1 MFTSF
6 KLTNNGKAMHIKSV
20 FDDSI
25 KFTKVAFGSGAKPDD
40 FAQMNELN
48 NLVASVPFVSYDD
61 TTNQNI
67 LNLKWELDTSEI
79 SKSFTWSEYGL
90 YAEDKDGNEF
100 LYAYAYDDT
109 PITIDK
115 IEQGVVSLYVG
126 YVTVSITDT
135 DNITVELG
143 EYDTVTV
150 NQFKA
155 HTENANNPHNV
166 TAQQIGL
173 GNVENVSP
181 SDAVPK
187 FTDANRLENVSSGEK
202 TSTLWGKVQKAISS
216 LLTHMS
222 DRNNPHNV
230 TTTQIGAAKTVHNH
244 SAYDITS
251 GVLSKERG
259 GTGGNTGIIKSDVN
273 YDYTIAPY
281 QSGGR
286 ISLTLE
292 KGVWIVIGSVGPIFD
307 TKFDGNIYLSIG
319 SDSNEN
325 AYGEYED
332 YDVGSDWKGY
342 HSIIRICNITDESKK
357 VWLYQGYRSTMSSAR
372 LRAYIRA
379 VRII

>member
-20 FDDSI
+20 FGDSI

-48 NLVASVPFVSYDD
+48 NVVVSVPFVSYDD

-79 SKSFTWSEYGL
+79 SNSFTWSEYGL

-150 NQFKA
+150 NQFKV

-166 TAQQIGL
+166 TAEQVGL
-173 GNVENVSP
+173 GKVENVSP

-187 FTDANRLENVSSGEK
+187 YTEANRLENVSSGDK

-216 LLTHMS
+216 LLNHMA
-222 DRNNPHNV
+222 DRNNPHNITAV
-230 TTTQIGAAKTVHNH
+230 QIGAAKTSHNH
-244 SAYDITS
+244 SANDITS
-251 GVLSKERG
+251 GVLSVERG
-259 GTGGNTGIIKSDVN
+259 GTGTASLLEL
-273 YDYTIAPY
+273 T
-281 QSGGR
+281 QSL
-286 ISLTLE
+286 IPS
-292 KGVWIVIGSVGPIFD
+292 IFD
-307 TKFDGNIYLSIG
+307 TKSIANTNLDSILSPGIYFVFNGCSNCPVTYNGILFVFEIGKDSFYQCYLPNYGGRYYMRGKVNNFDWGH
-319 SDSNEN
+319 
-325 AYGEYED
+325 
-332 YDVGSDWKGY
+332 W
-342 HSIIRICNITDESKK
+342 
-357 VWLYQGYRSTMSSAR
+357 Q
-372 LRAYIRA
+372 
-379 VRII
+379 

>member
-20 FDDSI
+20 FGDSI

-48 NLVASVPFVSYDD
+48 NVVVSVPFVSYDD

-79 SKSFTWSEYGL
+79 SNSFTWSEYGL

-166 TAQQIGL
+166 IWRQIFSSSNEAL
-173 GNVENVSP
+173 PVE
-181 SDAVPK
+181 
-187 FTDANRLENVSSGEK
+187 
-202 TSTLWGKVQKAISS
+202 
-216 LLTHMS
+216 
-222 DRNNPHNV
+222 
-230 TTTQIGAAKTVHNH
+230 
-244 SAYDITS
+244 Y
-251 GVLSKERG
+251 G

-292 KGVWIVIGSVGPIFD
+292 KGVWIVIGSVGPIFG
-307 TKFDGNIYLSIG
+307 TNFDGNIYLSIG

-325 AYGEYED
+325 AYGEHED
-332 YDVGSDWKGY
+332 YYVNSDWKGLR
-342 HSIIRICNITDESKK
+342 SIMRICNITDESKK
-357 VWLYQGYRSTMSSAR
+357 VWLYQGYRSTISSAR
-372 LRAYIRA
+372 LRAYIKA

>member
-20 FDDSI
+20 FGDSI

-48 NLVASVPFVSYDD
+48 NVVVSVPFVSYDD

-79 SKSFTWSEYGL
+79 SNSFTWSEYGL

-166 TAQQIGL
+166 TAEQVGL
-173 GNVENVSP
+173 GKVENVSS

-187 FTDANRLENVSSGEK
+187 FTEANRFENISSGDK
-202 TSTLWGKVQKAISS
+202 TSTLWGKVKKAISTLS
-216 LLTHMS
+216 NHLL
-222 DRNNPHNV
+222 DKNNPHNV
-230 TTTQIGAAKTVHNH
+230 IWRQIFSSSNEALPVE
-244 SAYDITS
+244 Y
-251 GVLSKERG
+251 G

-292 KGVWIVIGSVGPIFD
+292 KGVWIVIGSVGPIFG
-307 TKFDGNIYLSIG
+307 TNFDGNIYLGIG

-325 AYGEYED
+325 AYGEHED
-332 YDVGSDWKGY
+332 YYVNSDWKGLR
-342 HSIIRICNITDESKK
+342 SIMRICNITDESKK
-357 VWLYQGYRSTMSSAR
+357 VWLYQGYRSTISSAR
-372 LRAYIRA
+372 LRAYIKA

>member
-20 FDDSI
+20 FGDSI

-48 NLVASVPFVSYDD
+48 NVVVSVPFVSYDD

-79 SKSFTWSEYGL
+79 SNSFTWSEYGL

-150 NQFKA
+150 NQFEA

-166 TAQQIGL
+166 TAEQVGL
-173 GNVENVSP
+173 GKVENVSS

-187 FTDANRLENVSSGEK
+187 FTEANRFENISSGDK
-202 TSTLWGKVQKAISS
+202 TSTLWGKVKKAISTLS
-216 LLTHMS
+216 NHLL
-222 DRNNPHNV
+222 DKNNPHNV
-230 TTTQIGAAKTVHNH
+230 IWRQIFSSSNEALPVE
-244 SAYDITS
+244 Y
-251 GVLSKERG
+251 G

-292 KGVWIVIGSVGPIFD
+292 KGVWIVIGSVGPIFG
-307 TKFDGNIYLSIG
+307 TNFDGNIYLSIG

-325 AYGEYED
+325 AYGEHED
-332 YDVGSDWKGY
+332 YYVNSDWKGLR
-342 HSIIRICNITDESKK
+342 SIMRICNITDESKK
-357 VWLYQGYRSTMSSAR
+357 VWLYQGYRSTISSAR
-372 LRAYIRA
+372 LRAYIKA

>member
-20 FDDSI
+20 FGDSI

-48 NLVASVPFVSYDD
+48 NVVVSVPFVSYDD

-79 SKSFTWSEYGL
+79 SNSFTWSEYGL

-166 TAQQIGL
+166 TAEQVGL
-173 GNVENVSP
+173 GKVENVSS

-187 FTDANRLENVSSGEK
+187 FTEANRFENISSGDK
-202 TSTLWGKVQKAISS
+202 TSTLWGKVKKAISTLS
-216 LLTHMS
+216 NHLL
-222 DRNNPHNV
+222 DKNNPHNV
-230 TTTQIGAAKTVHNH
+230 IWRQIFSSSNEALPVE
-244 SAYDITS
+244 Y
-251 GVLSKERG
+251 G

-292 KGVWIVIGSVGPIFD
+292 KGVWIVIGSVGPIFG
-307 TKFDGNIYLSIG
+307 TNFDGNIYLSIG

-325 AYGEYED
+325 AYGEHED
-332 YDVGSDWKGY
+332 YYVNSDWKGLR
-342 HSIIRICNITDESKK
+342 SIMRICNITDESKK
-357 VWLYQGYRSTMSSAR
+357 VWLYQGYRSTISSAR
-372 LRAYIRA
+372 LRAYIKAA
-379 VRII
+379 VSYTHLTLPTN

>member
-1 MFTSF
+1 MRKMFTSF

-20 FDDSI
+20 FGDSI

-48 NLVASVPFVSYDD
+48 NVVVSVPFVSYDD

-79 SKSFTWSEYGL
+79 SNSFTWSEYGL

-166 TAQQIGL
+166 TAEQVGL
-173 GNVENVSP
+173 GKVENVSS

-187 FTDANRLENVSSGEK
+187 FTEANRFENISSGDK
-202 TSTLWGKVQKAISS
+202 TSTLWGKVKKAISTLS
-216 LLTHMS
+216 NHLL
-222 DRNNPHNV
+222 DKNNPHNV
-230 TTTQIGAAKTVHNH
+230 IWRQIFSSSNEALPVE
-244 SAYDITS
+244 Y
-251 GVLSKERG
+251 G

-273 YDYTIAPY
+273 YDYTIAQY

-292 KGVWIVIGSVGPIFD
+292 KGVWIVIGSVGPIFG
-307 TKFDGNIYLSIG
+307 TNFDGNIYLSIG

-325 AYGEYED
+325 AYGEHED
-332 YDVGSDWKGY
+332 YYVNSDWKGLR
-342 HSIIRICNITDESKK
+342 SIMRICNITDESKK
-357 VWLYQGYRSTMSSAR
+357 VWLYQGYRSTISSAR
-372 LRAYIRA
+372 LRAYIKA

>member
-20 FDDSI
+20 FGDSI

-48 NLVASVPFVSYDD
+48 NVVVSVPFVSYDD

-79 SKSFTWSEYGL
+79 SNSFTWSEYGL

-166 TAQQIGL
+166 TAEQVGL
-173 GNVENVSP
+173 GKVENVSP

-187 FTDANRLENVSSGEK
+187 FTEANRFENVLSGDK
-202 TSTLWGKVQKAISS
+202 TSTLWGKVKKAISTLS
-216 LLTHMS
+216 NHLL
-222 DRNNPHNV
+222 DKNNPHNV
-230 TTTQIGAAKTVHNH
+230 IWRHIFSSSNE
-244 SAYDITS
+244 
-251 GVLSKERG
+251 VLPVEYG
-259 GTGGNTGIIKSDVN
+259 GTGVSNYESLKSELNQDKIIDYRKDVEYTNDVFNIYLDGYWKQNNTAYIFATFQVSRALLQDHSCHILTLPAGLRPPKDICVPCQTNSQRDN
-273 YDYTIAPY
+273 PTL
-281 QSGGR
+281 
-286 ISLTLE
+286 SLTLTTSGAAVLYSFGYE
-292 KGVWIVIGSVGPIFD
+292 NLPENTFYRFQAVFP
-307 TKFDGNIYLSIG
+307 TGN
-319 SDSNEN
+319 
-325 AYGEYED
+325 
-332 YDVGSDWKGY
+332 
-342 HSIIRICNITDESKK
+342 
-357 VWLYQGYRSTMSSAR
+357 
-372 LRAYIRA
+372 
-379 VRII
+379 

>member
-20 FDDSI
+20 FGDSI

-48 NLVASVPFVSYDD
+48 NVVVSVPFVSYDD

-79 SKSFTWSEYGL
+79 SNSFTWSEYGL

-155 HTENANNPHNV
+155 HT
-166 TAQQIGL
+166 
-173 GNVENVSP
+173 
-181 SDAVPK
+181 
-187 FTDANRLENVSSGEK
+187 
-202 TSTLWGKVQKAISS
+202 
-216 LLTHMS
+216 
-222 DRNNPHNV
+222 
-230 TTTQIGAAKTVHNH
+230 
-244 SAYDITS
+244 
-251 GVLSKERG
+251 
-259 GTGGNTGIIKSDVN
+259 
-273 YDYTIAPY
+273 
-281 QSGGR
+281 
-286 ISLTLE
+286 
-292 KGVWIVIGSVGPIFD
+292 
-307 TKFDGNIYLSIG
+307 
-319 SDSNEN
+319 
-325 AYGEYED
+325 
-332 YDVGSDWKGY
+332 
-342 HSIIRICNITDESKK
+342 
-357 VWLYQGYRSTMSSAR
+357 
-372 LRAYIRA
+372 
-379 VRII
+379 

>member
-1 MFTSF
+1 MRKMFTSF

-20 FDDSI
+20 FGDSI

-48 NLVASVPFVSYDD
+48 NVVVSVPFVSYDD

-79 SKSFTWSEYGL
+79 SNSFTWSEYGL

-166 TAQQIGL
+166 TAEQVGL
-173 GNVENVSP
+173 GKVENVSS

-187 FTDANRLENVSSGEK
+187 FTEANRFENISSGDK
-202 TSTLWGKVQKAISS
+202 TSTLWGKVKKAISTLS
-216 LLTHMS
+216 NHLL
-222 DRNNPHNV
+222 DKNNPHNV
-230 TTTQIGAAKTVHNH
+230 IWRQIFSSSNEALPVE
-244 SAYDITS
+244 Y
-251 GVLSKERG
+251 G

-292 KGVWIVIGSVGPIFD
+292 KGVWIVIGSVGPIFG
-307 TKFDGNIYLSIG
+307 TNFDGNIYLSIG

-325 AYGEYED
+325 AYGEHED
-332 YDVGSDWKGY
+332 YYVNSDWKGLR
-342 HSIIRICNITDESKK
+342 SIMRICNITDESKK
-357 VWLYQGYRSTMSSAR
+357 VWLYQGYRSTISSAR
-372 LRAYIRA
+372 LRAYIKA